1 MEKRDLYDKN
11 RNLTGNTIY
20 KDEEIPDNNYIVVVL
35 AFFQNSEGKFL
46 MQKRSQR
53 KNGKWAST
61 GGHPKSGET
70 SIQGIITEIYEE
82 IGLSVKPQELD
93 LIHSGRQDVEHVF
106 FDIYY
111 VKKDFDETNLVLQK
125 EEVESVKWFS
135 YNEVMQLINNNLF
148 FENHAEEFIRMIDIF
163 RQRGINLE
171 EL

>member
-11 RNLTGNTIY
+11 RHLTGNTIY
-20 KDEEIPDNNYIVVVL
+20 KGEPIPDDSYIVVVL
-35 AFFQNSEGKFL
+35 AFLQNSEGKFL

-61 GGHPKSGET
+61 GGHPKSGE
-70 SIQGIITEIYEE
+70 SSVQGIITEIDEE
-82 IGLSVKPQELD
+82 IGLSVTPQELD
-93 LIHSGRQDVEHVF
+93 LVYSGRQDEEHVF

-135 YNEVMQLINNNLF
+135 YDEVMQLINNHLF

-163 RQRGINLE
+163 KQRGINLE
-171 EL
+171 K